1 MQSESMRM
9 LLQVLHELSPD
20 QRQAVY
26 YCRFLGWSPTELS
39 ETLQVSTHV
48 VSARLYRGLETLRKK
63 WKASQ

>member
-1 MQSESMRM
+1 MRSESMRM
-9 LLQVLHELSPD
+9 LLQLLRKLSPD

-26 YCRFLGWSPTELS
+26 YCRFLGWSPAELAKA
-39 ETLQVSTHV
+39 LQVSSHV

>member
-1 MQSESMRM
+1 MKSESMRM
-9 LLQVLHELSPD
+9 LLQLLRDLSPD

-26 YCRFLGWSPTELS
+26 YCRFLGWSPAELA
-39 ETLQVSTHV
+39 EALQVSSHV

>member
-1 MQSESMRM
+1 MKSESMRM
-9 LLQVLHELSPD
+9 LLQLLRELSPD

-26 YCRFLGWSPTELS
+26 YCRFLGLSPAELA
-39 ETLQVSTHV
+39 EALQVSSHV

>member
-9 LLQVLHELSPD
+9 LLQVLQELSPD

-26 YCRFLGWSPTELS
+26 CCRILEWAPAELA
-39 ETLQVSTHV
+39 EALQVSSHV